1 MNDDQ
6 TLLPLEQYKTLME
19 IAPIATVDVIFFNE
33 TKDKTLLFR
42 RVNEPLKGTYF
53 TIGGR
58 LAKGETF
65 VECALRQAKRELG
78 LSLDPDRLWFGG
90 VQEEI
95 HPNSSFPGISYHS
108 VDLFY
113 GYILEADVTPQLDP
127 QHDAYSWFSTTDETL
142 HSLLKSKVKKTL
154 TAL

>member
-1 MNDDQ
+1 MDNPS
-6 TLLPLEQYKTLME
+6 THLPLDHYKMLVT
-19 IAPIATVDVIFFNE
+19 IAPIATVDVLFFSKD
-33 TKDKTLLFR
+33 KDKTLLFR

-78 LSLDPDRLWFGG
+78 LKIDPTKLVFGG

-95 HPNSSFPGISYHS
+95 YPNSIFPGVSYHT

-113 GYILEADVTPQLDP
+113 GYILEDNAIPVLDS
-127 QHDAYSWFSTTDETL
+127 QHDDYQWFSVTDDTL
-142 HSLLKSKVKKTL
+142 HPLLKSKMRQTIKQL
-154 TAL
+154 